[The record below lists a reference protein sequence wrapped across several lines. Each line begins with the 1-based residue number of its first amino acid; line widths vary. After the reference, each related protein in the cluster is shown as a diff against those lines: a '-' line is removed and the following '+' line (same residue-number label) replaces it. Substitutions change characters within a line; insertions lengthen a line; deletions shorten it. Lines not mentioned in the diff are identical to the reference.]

1 MGAQATTPTRIG
13 RYDVIERLAIGG
25 MAEVFLAVEHGAHG
39 FQRLVVVKRIL
50 PHLIQYDQMVRMF
63 LQEARLAA
71 GITHPNVV
79 QILELGEDGSQPYI
93 AMEYVAG
100 VTVKDLA
107 TDAKRLGRELPVAV
121 VVQMIAQACAGA
133 HAAHELRDPTGRP
146 SGLVHRDLS
155 PHNLIIDAQGH
166 LKLLDFG
173 IAKAADDADHTR
185 TGVLKGKIRYMSP
198 EQCHQLPLDRRSDL
212 FTLAIVM
219 WELLAGERLFE
230 RQTELETMQTISA
243 GTLRDLRLVR
253 PDVPEAIV
261 GAMEHALRVR
271 PEERWPNGDLMRR
284 GLLDAAQQA
293 GITPTEDVVAAFVE
307 EVVGARLA
315 ARRRT
320 IEGSLEGRPTPLL
333 TLDPGSGPSESSLTL
348 TEAAAPFIG
357 VMGLLAGALAVAVVL
372 ITIGIGTAWWYSQ
385 DGAKA
390 ETTRVPDTPLVGPTV
405 TIALA
410 PVNDTNVML
419 TDYEPLRVWLER
431 KTGHPIRLLPAPT
444 YADAGRWLVESKVDL
459 AVLPPGV
466 YIEAS
471 NANAGVKAI
480 AMKLFDGSTGT
491 DGVILVRDDSQANT
505 AKDLIGKTVC
515 MADPG
520 SSTGYLLPRAWL
532 RNNGVDVDGAPERGV
547 IVRIT
552 GNHFQSIRDL
562 EQGLCDAAG
571 TYSGAWMAAEEAGIS
586 PARFRVLAITGRT
599 PHDAFCAAPNADP
612 VIIKQLS
619 DALLGLDTQHDLGV
633 DRVGE
638 AERITGFVAV
648 DDKRWDDLRKAY
660 AAERSKKP
668 K

>member
-1 MGAQATTPTRIG
+1 MGAQATTPTQIG

-39 FQRLVVVKRIL
+39 FQRLVVLKRIL
-50 PHLIQYDQMVRMF
+50 PHLVQYEQMVRMF

-107 TDAKRLGRELPVAV
+107 TDAKRLGRDMPVSV
-121 VVQMIAQACAGA
+121 VVQIIAQACAGA
-133 HAAHELRDPTGRP
+133 HAAHELRDPTGKP

-173 IAKAADDADHTR
+173 IAKSADDADHTR

-230 RQTELETMQTISA
+230 RKTELETMQTISA
-243 GTLRDLRLVR
+243 GTLRDIRLVR
-253 PDVPEAIV
+253 PDVPEPIIEV
-261 GAMEHALRVR
+261 MERALRVR
-271 PEERWPNGDLMRR
+271 PEDRWPNGDLMRR
-284 GLLDAAQQA
+284 ALIDAALQGGVA
-293 GITPTEDVVAAFVE
+293 PSEDEVASFVE
-307 EVVGARLA
+307 QIVGARLA
-315 ARRRT
+315 SRRRT
-320 IEGSLEGRPTPLL
+320 IEGSLEGRASPLV
-333 TLDPGSGPSESSLTL
+333 TMDPGTSPSEPSVTL
-348 TEAAAPFIG
+348 GQAAAPWIG
-357 VMGLLAGALAVAVVL
+357 AMGLLAAAAAAGVAL
-372 ITIGIGTAWWYSQ
+372 ITVGMTTAWWYSH
-385 DGAKA
+385 DGAQA
-390 ETTRVPDTPLVGPTV
+390 ETTRVPDTPLLGPTITV
-405 TIALA
+405 ALA
-410 PVNDTNVML
+410 PVNDANVML
-419 TDYEPLRVWLER
+419 VDYEPLRVWLEK
-431 KTGHPIRLLPAPT
+431 KTGHPVRMLPAAT
-444 YADAGRWLVESKVDL
+444 YGETGKWLLDGRVSL
-459 AVLPPGV
+459 AVLPPYV
-466 YIEAS
+466 YIEATRTP
-471 NANAGVKAI
+471 GVTPI

-491 DGVILVRDDSQANT
+491 DGVMLVRDDSGASG
-505 AKDLIGKTVC
+505 AKDLSGKTVC
-515 MADPG
+515 MADPE

-532 RNNGVDVDGAPERGV
+532 RQNGVDPETS
-547 IVRIT
+547 ITVRIT

-571 TYSGAWMAAEEAGIS
+571 TYSGAWLAAEEAGIS

-599 PHDAFCAAPNADP
+599 PHDAFCSGPSADP
-612 VIIKQLS
+612 AIVKQMQ
-619 DALLGLDTQHDLGV
+619 DALLSFDPKRDLGV
-633 DRVGE
+633 DRVGD

-648 DDKRWDDLRKAY
+648 EDNRWDDLRKAL
-660 AAERSKKP
+660 AAEKSKKP